1 MKSKVQKVSNKED
14 LKFSFDERCNVT
26 WNTHNTSKY
35 TRWLVLILFEFKID
49 SLVFC

>member
-1 MKSKVQKVSNKED
+1 MED
-14 LKFSFDERCNVT
+14 FEFSFGEKYNVA